1 MRILLINPN
10 TSAEITALIAGH
22 VGTMVGS
29 RAELKPV
36 TARFGARYI
45 ASRAALAIAGHAA
58 LDCLSEHVAGCDVA
72 FLGCFGDP
80 GLLALQEVSPVPV
93 VGMVEASCR
102 AARRIGR
109 YGIVTGGVLWEPILN
124 EVVAGLGL
132 AEGFTGVRTLALTGG
147 DIARDPGAAIPL
159 LAEACRACAA
169 QDGAEAVI
177 LGGAALAGL
186 APLVQ
191 PSVPV
196 PVICSSRRARRRPWR
211 RAPSTP
217 GARPSPWRASAS
229 RSPST
234 PCWRGIR
241 APERQADGA
250 VAAPSV
256 PGVSPCARAVRGPGA
271 ARRRR
276 RSGSPPRRCRRSNPP
291 RPRRRC
297 C

>member
-196 PVICSSRRARRRPWR
+196 PVICSVEAGAAATLAAGAVNAR
-211 RAPSTP
+211 RAPVTVESVGLSVPLHALLARDP
-217 GARPSPWRASAS
+217 GA
-229 RSPST
+229 
-234 PCWRGIR
+234 
-241 APERQADGA
+241 
-250 VAAPSV
+250 
-256 PGVSPCARAVRGPGA
+256 
-271 ARRRR
+271 
-276 RSGSPPRRCRRSNPP
+276 
-291 RPRRRC
+291 
-297 C
+297 